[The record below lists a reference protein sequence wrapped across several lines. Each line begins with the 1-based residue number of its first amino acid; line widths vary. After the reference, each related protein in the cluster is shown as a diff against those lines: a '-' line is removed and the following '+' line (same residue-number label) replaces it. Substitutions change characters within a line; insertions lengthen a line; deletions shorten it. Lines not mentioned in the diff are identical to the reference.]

1 MKKEVRHMGLLNKK
15 GLAFEKIELSKSKI
29 DSDKTAKIKVN
40 IKNFKEKFDNILL
53 KTKTDDENNQYIAI
67 SNPVIQL
74 SPLDFP
80 DKNTG
85 EHEIT
90 ITPHNIPLSK
100 MSFKIIVEVFGN
112 NKEKP
117 MLEKEFTLTVNKKS

>member
-1 MKKEVRHMGLLNKK
+1 MGLFKKE
-15 GLAFEKIELSKSKI
+15 LAFEKIELSKSKI
-29 DSDKTAKIKVN
+29 DSDKTATIKVN
-40 IKNFKEKFDNILL
+40 VKNFKETVDNIVL
-53 KTKTDDENNQYIAI
+53 KIKTDDQSNQYVTI

-74 SPLDFP
+74 SSLDFP

-90 ITPHNIPLSK
+90 ITPHNIPLST
-100 MSFKIIVEVFGN
+100 MSFKITVEVFGN

-117 MLEKEFTLTVNKKS
+117 ILNKEFDLTVKKKN

>member
-1 MKKEVRHMGLLNKK
+1 MGLFIKK

-29 DSDKTAKIKVN
+29 DSDKTANIRVN
-40 IKNFKEKFDNILL
+40 IKNFKEKFDNIVL
-53 KTKTDDENNQYIAI
+53 KTKTDDESNQYIAI
-67 SNPVIQL
+67 DNPVIQL
-74 SPLDFP
+74 ASLDFP

-90 ITPHNIPLSK
+90 IIPRNIPLSK
-100 MSFKIIVEVFGN
+100 MSFKITVEVFGN

-117 MLEKEFTLTVNKKS
+117 ILKKEFNLTVNKKS

>member
-1 MKKEVRHMGLLNKK
+1 MGLFKKE
-15 GLAFEKIELSKSKI
+15 LAFEKIELSKSKI

-40 IKNFKEKFDNILL
+40 VKNFKEKFDNLVL
-53 KTKTDDENNQYIAI
+53 KIRSDDVRNQYVTI

-74 SPLDFP
+74 APLDFP

-85 EHEIT
+85 EQEIT

-100 MSFKIIVEVFGN
+100 MSFKITVEVFGN
-112 NKEKP
+112 NKEKSI
-117 MLEKEFTLTVNKKS
+117 LQKEFNLTVNKKS

>member
-1 MKKEVRHMGLLNKK
+1 MGLFKKE
-15 GLAFEKIELSKSKI
+15 LAFEKIELSKSKI
-29 DSDKTAKIKVN
+29 DSDKTTTIKVN
-40 IKNFKEKFDNILL
+40 VKNYKDKVDNIIL
-53 KTKTDDENNQYIAI
+53 KVKTDDQSNQYVTINNPIIA
-67 SNPVIQL
+67 L

-100 MSFKIIVEVFGN
+100 MSFKITVEVFGN

-117 MLEKEFTLTVNKKS
+117 ILEKEFNLTVNKKS